1 MLCKISRYIFQQQE
15 VPERLHFRP
24 PFQATRLKLYLSQL
38 STCVMHIVS
47 KATLTGV
54 LSDLWPVPNLLQNRQ
69 NMATEKPSQ
78 NGTETGDESENKQ
91 IFPWGIIGPIVTGI
105 TWLIVVA
112 CWIYLYCRNKKQ
124 RRERAER
131 RARNLENQREEGQT
145 NPAFATEYSVRY

>member
-1 MLCKISRYIFQQQE
+1 
-15 VPERLHFRP
+15 
-24 PFQATRLKLYLSQL
+24 
-38 STCVMHIVS
+38 MHIVS
-47 KATLTGV
+47 KATALTGV

-131 RARNLENQREEGQT
+131 RARNLENQQYQSQGQY
-145 NPAFATEYSVRY
+145 NPAFETDYSVRY